1 MATNTLVLSGFRVT
15 DPSSNIYDFQI
26 LKASQGAVG
35 WTLETRPWEPGD
47 PAQRWRIALHPW
59 IGGLNEDRLYPSPRT
74 YAKANA
80 DATYP
85 NMLLFPPLINNA
97 TGANLN
103 APVKL
108 VVFDSKI
115 FAIGGRYVYMF
126 DPSTNTLSEDEDL
139 GSGVSA
145 VDATV
150 FNNELVVAC
159 GESTKIFTRATS
171 GTYTQASD
179 NTFAIALGVVG
190 SQLWRA
196 EETNEI
202 SFCNSSPRT
211 LANWS
216 PADGSEYTAG
226 DETFAV
232 HTIIDYGGI
241 PWVLKGDGAYAP
253 DPQSRFKNQ
262 TPQIKRTPNVDNG
275 KGSFVAQGALWIP
288 AVDGLYRIKPG
299 KSHKRG
305 PEVTFRPSYRFRV
318 RGGVEYGEFIYLLVT
333 DSGGVGQTFIC
344 KMSAEAYNEDLG
356 HEYIYQEWARLG
368 STDLGYAIGVTTAG
382 TSPKLCFTTGTDDF
396 NWIDLGRGGGR
407 DADDG
412 LYRYGTAMSLETG
425 LMQVASDVTV
435 ESTLVGVDVALDYS
449 RVNESLTLAYRWDAT
464 CGCPDTTYTN
474 LLDEAE
480 SGGGSAAITLT
491 SLYDRVTR
499 YANANNSGHHLEV
512 RFTGSAAYG
521 GSANAAVT
529 TTDTTLTDTRLSLT
543 TNAAVGLVVTCDGKT
558 MTVTSNTSDTF
569 TGSAWS
575 GGGNPGNGDAWS
587 LNAGGFGV
595 KRPVI
600 KEAWAHGYTH
610 PVQTD
615 IISLAVVGDDT
626 IAPGRAETLRLF
638 RYWQSEGSELLC
650 ELEGYERSR
659 NTRFLVGKVEE
670 ESISGSPGNHKEQTR
685 YDTMIRVQLVR
696 VDRAGGYAT

>member
-1 MATNTLVLSGFRVT
+1 VATNTLVLSGFRVT
-15 DPSSNIYDFQI
+15 DPSSNIYDFHI
-26 LKASQGAVG
+26 LKASQGALG
-35 WTLETRPWEPGD
+35 YTLETRPWEPGD
-47 PAQRWRIALHPW
+47 PAQRWRIPLHPW

-145 VDATV
+145 VDAV
-150 FNNELVVAC
+150 PFNNELVVAC
-159 GESTKIFTRATS
+159 GESTKIFTRATN
-171 GTYTQASD
+171 GTYTQATD

-318 RGGVEYGEFIYLLVT
+318 RGGVEHGEFIYLLVT

-344 KMSAEAYNEDLG
+344 KMSAESYNEDLG

-425 LMQVASDVTV
+425 ALLVAADASV
-435 ESTLVGVDVALDYS
+435 ENTLVGVDTLLDYS
-449 RVNESLTLAYRWDAT
+449 RTNESLSVAYRWDDVT
-464 CGCPDTTYTN
+464 DGSYTN
-474 LLDEAE
+474 LLNEAE
-480 SGGGSAAITLT
+480 SGDGTAPITGT
-491 SLYDRVTR
+491 TTYDKVSR
-499 YANANNSGHHLEV
+499 YAAASNSGHLLEV
-512 RFTGSAAYG
+512 KFTGTAAFG
-521 GSANAAVT
+521 GTANAAVS
-529 TTDTTLTDTRLSLT
+529 TTDTTLTDTRISLT

-558 MTVTSNTSDTF
+558 LTVTSNTSDTF

-575 GGGNPGNGDAWS
+575 GGGNPGNGKAWS
-587 LNAGGFGV
+587 LNCGGFGV

-626 IAPGRAETLRLF
+626 LAPGRAETLRLF
-638 RYWQSEGSELLC
+638 RNWQSEGTELLV

-670 ESISGSPGNHKEQTR
+670 ESVSGSPGNHKDQTR

-696 VDRAGGYAT
+696 VDRAGGYAS